1 MNGSSKK
8 SVTEHPS
15 TENATEE
22 TESDSFV
29 NAGTAGNLQV
39 IVRNHEW
46 LQRGSVLNSKGSI
59 CEEGNAIPWTP
70 QKWILRSNCA

>member
-39 IVRNHEW
+39 IVRNHE
-46 LQRGSVLNSKGSI
+46 
-59 CEEGNAIPWTP
+59 
-70 QKWILRSNCA
+70 